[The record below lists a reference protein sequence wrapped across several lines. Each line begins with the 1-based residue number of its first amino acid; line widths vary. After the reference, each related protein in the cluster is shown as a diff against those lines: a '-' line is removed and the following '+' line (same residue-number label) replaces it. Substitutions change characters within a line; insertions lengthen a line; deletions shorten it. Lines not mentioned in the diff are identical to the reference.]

1 MLEDQDWVSGLDLSP
16 VFSLAHLFTLS
27 DSLKT
32 QAQDMEER
40 VLLWV
45 NTKN

>member
-16 VFSLAHLFTLS
+16 VFSSTFLFTLS

-32 QAQDMEER
+32 QAQDIRESFYYG
-40 VLLWV
+40 
-45 NTKN
+45 